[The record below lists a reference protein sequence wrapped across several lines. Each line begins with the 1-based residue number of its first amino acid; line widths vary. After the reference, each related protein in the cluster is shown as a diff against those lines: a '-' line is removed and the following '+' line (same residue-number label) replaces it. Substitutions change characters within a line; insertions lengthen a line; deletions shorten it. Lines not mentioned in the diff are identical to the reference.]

1 MSLYGDS
8 HIIVARWALMPG
20 FIGTYRTS
28 KIVSLTGSH
37 TSTSTWKTIYSKTSK
52 TVDVVYLL
60 DSGHQ
65 YKVTVDGNEI
75 NITTSGLVG
84 TDVLPVPIRS
94 VDEIKIE
101 VKAQPLVSVTSYSL
115 KILEYAQ

>member
-52 TVDVVYLL
+52 TVDFVYLL
-60 DSGHQ
+60 GSGHS
-65 YKVTVDGNEI
+65 YKITVDGNEI
-75 NITTSGLVG
+75 SVSSSASAVDI
-84 TDVLPVPIRS
+84 LPVPIRS
-94 VDEIKIE
+94 ISEIKIE
-101 VKAQPLVSVTSYSL
+101 VKAQPLVANISYRL